1 VCRLF
6 DYDVVAPAPWS
17 PVVGRN
23 GGRLSPTEAIVNAV
37 KTLSHFLNASGAPP
51 AAEDPVDED
60 ATLPPAMLQV
70 RAVCTFF
77 LASTD
82 KCVWYLRTSEGTSQ
96 LGSRC

>member
-1 VCRLF
+1 M
-6 DYDVVAPAPWS
+6 
-17 PVVGRN
+17 VGRN

-51 AAEDPVDED
+51 AAEDPVAED

-70 RAVCTFF
+70 MAVCTFF

-82 KCVWYLRTSEGTSQ
+82 KCVWYLRTFEGTR
-96 LGSRC
+96 RCLARGTEVCAPE